1 MLKLLFPHY
10 LYSISLYLL
19 SATAW
24 ATSQT
29 VIYPSNLY
37 PGISWEIQ
45 APVEQQTAFQYRGD
59 SKPQQWAKPK
69 FNQPRYRPLDA
80 KQAARPIHSY
90 KYRSEIPSEVLQQYY
105 NSGEFKPGI
114 LPNNIG
120 QSNNYRPNGQSEF
133 KPGLPDYQPKP
144 LPTSDY
150 AYSDYPSLQKYSY
163 QQQAYPQTQ
172 HYSTPHYTTQAYN
185 PWNPQQDNP
194 WNPQQ
199 VNPWN
204 PQQVNPWQTSQYMY
218 QNMMQNTPAGNWAIP
233 ELPFESQFFY
243 QQRDNTRQHYNQR
256 ELPFSP
262 EQVFI
267 VPSNWI
273 QAPTSSYSATSRDDT
288 QFTVYP
294 IEEQLPKEIW

>member
-10 LYSISLYLL
+10 LYIISLYLL

-45 APVEQQTAFQYRGD
+45 APIEQQTAFQYRGD

-80 KQAARPIHSY
+80 TQAARSIHSY
-90 KYRSEIPSEVLQQYY
+90 KYRSEIPNEVLQQYY
-105 NSGEFKPGI
+105 NSSEFKPGI
-114 LPNNIG
+114 LPNN
-120 QSNNYRPNGQSEF
+120 NDYRPNRQSEF

-144 LPTSDY
+144 LPTFD
-150 AYSDYPSLQKYSY
+150 YSDYSNSQKYSY
-163 QQQAYPQTQ
+163 QQQVYPQTQ
-172 HYSTPHYTTQAYN
+172 HYSTPHYTTKPYN
-185 PWNPQQDNP
+185 PWS
-194 WNPQQ
+194 
-199 VNPWN
+199 

-218 QNMMQNTPAGNWAIP
+218 QNMMQNAPAGNWAIP

-243 QQRDNTRQHYNQR
+243 QQRDNTREHYNQR

-273 QAPTSSYSATSRDDT
+273 QAPTYSATSRDDT